1 MPRKGETTQKEEQY
15 IFLNSSIQNLNEA
28 HAILKTIKAEPKNKL
43 KVPAF
48 NYALI
53 LYSMPYGKSRGI
65 QQNSHILPSTYIPK
79 EFIDLHKKITFS
91 RDKIY
96 AHDDLTE
103 KEAEINVFE
112 FRMPAGKT
120 FETIS
125 IMQNILK
132 GELFPK
138 IDEIAIL
145 IEKSLDKLIAES
157 NRLSQEILK
166 LRKITPVK
174 TSNK

>member
-1 MPRKGETTQKEEQY
+1 
-15 IFLNSSIQNLNEA
+15 
-28 HAILKTIKAEPKNKL
+28 
-43 KVPAF
+43 
-48 NYALI
+48 
-53 LYSMPYGKSRGI
+53 
-65 QQNSHILPSTYIPK
+65 
-79 EFIDLHKKITFS
+79 
-91 RDKIY
+91 
-96 AHDDLTE
+96 
-103 KEAEINVFE
+103 
-112 FRMPAGKT
+112 MPAGKT